1 MDKQPIVTN
10 EDNSTDD
17 VIPEDNNLQLDDI
30 DINDIDIDDIDID
43 DDLTLP
49 SPEFNLNAE
58 YMGMIKDHM
67 AGDDD
72 SAADK
77 LGNIISHKTSQILS
91 GWYNV
96 SGSLSSHLSSSSE
109 KQ

>member
-1 MDKQPIVTN
+1 MDKQSTVTN
-10 EDNSTDD
+10 ENDSTTD
-17 VIPEDNNLQLDDI
+17 VVPEDLDLQLDDI
-30 DINDIDIDDIDID
+30 DIDDIDMQ

-49 SPEFNLNAE
+49 SPEFNLNGE
-58 YMGMIKDHM
+58 YMDMIKDHIS
-67 AGDDD
+67 GDED
-72 SAADK
+72 SAASR

>member
-1 MDKQPIVTN
+1 MDKQSTVTN
-10 EDNSTDD
+10 ENDSTTD
-17 VIPEDNNLQLDDI
+17 VVPEDLDLQLDDI
-30 DINDIDIDDIDID
+30 DIDDIDMQ

-49 SPEFNLNAE
+49 SPEFNLNGE
-58 YMGMIKDHM
+58 YMDMIKDHM
-67 AGDDD
+67 SGDED
-72 SAADK
+72 SAASR

>member
-1 MDKQPIVTN
+1 MDKQSIVINEKDSTN
-10 EDNSTDD
+10 
-17 VIPEDNNLQLDDI
+17 DI
-30 DINDIDIDDIDID
+30 DINDIDLQLDDIDDIDIE

-67 AGDDD
+67 AGDED

>member
-1 MDKQPIVTN
+1 MDKQSTVTN
-10 EDNSTDD
+10 ENDSSTDI
-17 VIPEDNNLQLDDI
+17 VPEDLDLQLDDI
-30 DINDIDIDDIDID
+30 DIDDIDDIDMQ

-49 SPEFNLNAE
+49 SPEFNLNGE
-58 YMGMIKDHM
+58 YMDMIKDHM
-67 AGDDD
+67 SGDED
-72 SAADK
+72 SAASK

>member
-1 MDKQPIVTN
+1 MDKQPTVTN
-10 EDNSTDD
+10 ENDSTTD
-17 VIPEDNNLQLDDI
+17 VIPEDNKLQLD
-30 DINDIDIDDIDID
+30 DIDIDDIDID

>member
-1 MDKQPIVTN
+1 MDKQPTVTN
-10 EDNSTDD
+10 ENDSTTD
-17 VIPEDNNLQLDDI
+17 VIPEDNKLQLDDI
-30 DINDIDIDDIDID
+30 DIDDIDDIDID